1 MCNSRVPSRKGPRQ
15 PGPASCQA
23 GVSWNPE
30 ALVAFTFGVIC
41 WTSSALCHVVLAAVG
56 PAINGLQDITRRSG
70 LDPTWQGI
78 PVLLLI
84 VGFLVL
90 AWLWIHLNGPVPLA
104 GLILGILAIRE
115 IRQSRPHQQGQV
127 FAVAGVILS
136 ALNLASSAVSL
147 LIVAAMSR
155 PEFWP

>member
-1 MCNSRVPSRKGPRQ
+1 M
-15 PGPASCQA
+15 
-23 GVSWNPE
+23 
-30 ALVAFTFGVIC
+30 VAFAFGVIC
-41 WTSSALCHVVLAAVG
+41 WTSSALCHVVLAAIG
-56 PAINGLQDITRRSG
+56 PAINALEHITGQSG
-70 LDPTWQGI
+70 LDPAWQGI
-78 PVLLLI
+78 PLVLLL
-84 VGFLVL
+84 VGFLAL

-104 GLILGILAIRE
+104 GLILGILAIRD
-115 IRQSRPHQQGQV
+115 IRRSRPRQQGLA

>member
-1 MCNSRVPSRKGPRQ
+1 M
-15 PGPASCQA
+15 
-23 GVSWNPE
+23 
-30 ALVAFTFGVIC
+30 
-41 WTSSALCHVVLAAVG
+41 
-56 PAINGLQDITRRSG
+56 
-70 LDPTWQGI
+70 
-78 PVLLLI
+78 LLL
-84 VGFLVL
+84 VGFLAL

-104 GLILGILAIRE
+104 GLILGILAIRD
-115 IRQSRPHQQGQV
+115 IRRSRPRQQGLA